1 MGTGELSRNLMK
13 CWGGGRG
20 GGGNLAM
27 DWHPIQKGVVIILDA
42 AT

>member
-1 MGTGELSRNLMK
+1 ML
-13 CWGGGRG
+13 GGGR

-27 DWHPIQKGVVIILDA
+27 DWHPIQKGVVILLVA

>member
-1 MGTGELSRNLMK
+1 MLG
-13 CWGGGRG
+13 GGGRG